1 MNKNLAKAI
10 VLLSLWAGIAYGC
23 SDKTTVN
30 QRPNVLFIMTD
41 DHTQQALHAYGQ
53 GLLDTV
59 LFPNMDRLANEGA
72 IFTQSFVTKGLRI
85 KQSTTNTSYKK
96 FITILND

>member
-1 MNKNLAKAI
+1 MNKNLSGAM
-10 VLLSLWAGIAYGC
+10 VLLSVWTGIAYGR

-30 QRPNVLFIMTD
+30 QRPNVLFIITD
-41 DHTQQALHAYGQ
+41 DHTQQALHVYGH
-53 GLLDTV
+53 GLLNSV
-59 LFPNMDRLANEGA
+59 FFPNMDRLANEGA
-72 IFTQSFVTKGLRI
+72 IFTRSFVTKGLRI